1 MQLILILTDINLC
14 VCRNPVVLV
23 EGLTPDF
30 QGRKDCIARVAR
42 SGLEVYAHNIE
53 TVRELHWSVIAER
66 EKRGVG
72 CTASYSQD
80 IQKVG
85 WTIPFLTCP

>member
-1 MQLILILTDINLC
+1 M
-14 VCRNPVVLV
+14 LV

-53 TVRELHWSVIAER
+53 TVRELHWYVG
-66 EKRGVG
+66 KRGG
-72 CTASYSQD
+72 GGWEAIELHCTLQ
-80 IQKVG
+80 
-85 WTIPFLTCP
+85 L